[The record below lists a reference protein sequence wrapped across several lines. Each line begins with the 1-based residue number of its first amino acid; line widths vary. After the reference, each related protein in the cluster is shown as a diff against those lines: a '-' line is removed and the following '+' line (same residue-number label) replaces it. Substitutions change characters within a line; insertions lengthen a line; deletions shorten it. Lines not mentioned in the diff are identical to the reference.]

1 MCRLYAFTATEPTK
15 VECTLVHAQN
25 ALMAQSTGDMS
36 GESHS
41 EGWGIATFSNGKPF
55 VERQAWAAYH
65 GEHFER
71 TAANIYAK
79 TVLAHIR
86 RASVG
91 EPSLK
96 NTHPFHVAPWVFAH
110 NGTVPN
116 FERVKPMLLAQ
127 TDPQEAEA
135 IQGQTDSE
143 HVFAFIRSCLKAAR
157 GSEVVSIIRNAVLSV
172 EMCSREI
179 DPNTRPGLNI
189 IMTDGQ
195 RVFGTRLGRT
205 LYHVYRDNIV
215 DCQICGFP
223 HVHHD
228 PATAYRASV
237 IASEPLSDETWVE
250 VPDRSIWSVA
260 PDTKQ
265 ILIAPLDLAQS

>member
-1 MCRLYAFTATEPTK
+1 MCRLYAFSATEPTK

-25 ALMAQSTGDMS
+25 ALLSQSEGDMS
-36 GESHS
+36 GQSHS
-41 EGWGIATFSNGKPF
+41 EGWGVATFSNGSPV

-71 TAANIYAK
+71 TAANIYAR

-91 EPSLK
+91 KPSLE
-96 NTHPFHVAPWVFAH
+96 NTHPFHTRPWIFAH

-116 FERVKPMLLAQ
+116 FGRVKSMLLAR
-127 TDPQEAEA
+127 TNPRAAEA
-135 IQGQTDSE
+135 IRGQTDSE
-143 HVFAFIRSCLKAAR
+143 HVFAFIRSRLNEGREADAL
-157 GSEVVSIIRNAVLSV
+157 SIIRDAVLFV
-172 EMCSREI
+172 ETCSLEI
-179 DPNTRPGLNI
+179 DPKSRLGLNI
-189 IMTDGQ
+189 MITDG
-195 RVFGTRLGRT
+195 RRIIGTRLGRT
-205 LYHVYRDNIV
+205 LYHVYRDNVV

-228 PATAYRASV
+228 PSKAYRACV
-237 IASEPLSDETWVE
+237 VASEPLSDEAWVK

-260 PDTKQ
+260 PETKQ
-265 ILIAPLDLAQS
+265 LLIEPLD